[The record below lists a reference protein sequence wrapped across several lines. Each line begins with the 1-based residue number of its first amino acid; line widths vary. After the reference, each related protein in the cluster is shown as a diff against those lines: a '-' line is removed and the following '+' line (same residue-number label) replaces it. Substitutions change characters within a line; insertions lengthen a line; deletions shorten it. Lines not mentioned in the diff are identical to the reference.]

1 MAHQV
6 VKDWYTV
13 QELAGLPG
21 MPGTDRGVRKWAEKN
36 LSASRTKVRGK
47 GREYAFKSLPTE
59 TQSHLTGQAIAAVL
73 ADLPAAVPVAQAAGR
88 GVAVVGGTALAAPAT
103 PAPTAGPRVRLMAPA
118 PGEVL
123 FDGSTTADRE
133 QALAIKMVLSWVA
146 DVRER
151 GQLSVKAA
159 AHTLLNAA
167 RAGMLTPEKVALLR
181 VARDK
186 RGRPSADGLPSVR
199 SIEQWLALQSAG
211 LSLVPRKPQ
220 PDMTLQRWH
229 VVALEFKRRPQKPTT
244 KMVHEQLVANWTPL
258 WGAQPP
264 SYDQVAYFFRQKYSQ
279 TDLMV
284 GQHLG
289 SALAAKRAYHKRSTD
304 GLDPF
309 VEVHA
314 DGWNTHFSAPHPVTG
329 EFVTLEV
336 WHFHELVTRYVTKPA
351 IGLSESMAV
360 ILSGLENYIREL
372 GVPAVWQTDSTG
384 SVKNK
389 TVKDDP
395 LVSIAARAGIS
406 IVHPVKVGNS
416 QANGIAENWN
426 TWIDRESR
434 ELATYQHPQRMD
446 PLAFKQVRKFTDKMV
461 KAAKA
466 GDTEGREQ
474 AKRAAQHAGK
484 GLVFESF
491 AQAQD
496 WINAKVLKFNTTPHS
511 SLPRMTDPTTGQRR
525 HQTPLEAKDAAIAAG
540 FEPMWMDD
548 LALMDLFRIHVKRR
562 VLRGMVSPYLR
573 QEYHHADMAQVEGQ
587 DVMVAVDIMD
597 GTRVWVKDLG
607 GRLICEA
614 PVVAVTG
621 YRAMSFYE
629 MSLTKRMTA
638 QIKRKEQQIEVIQDR
653 MDPARMPLETPALEV
668 HGAQVL
674 DFGPRGLKPL
684 QTVAEVLTQ
693 SAPALPE
700 AALVTQAAPDE
711 APEPTPEEPPK
722 ETPGEALMRWYAEE
736 AERAVAAEEAL
747 QAQSDGPD
755 RLFLMMRAEQDER
768 ERQEEEAAER
778 RRAMGGE

>member
-1 MAHQV
+1 MAQQQA
-6 VKDWYTV
+6 VKDWYTA
-13 QELAGLPG
+13 QELEGLPG
-21 MPGTDRGVRKWAEKN
+21 MPATYSAVIRWAKKN
-36 LSASRTKVRGK
+36 LAVSRGKLRGK
-47 GREYAFKSLPTE
+47 GLEYAFKSLPPE
-59 TQSHLTGQAIAAVL
+59 TQTHLTGQAVAAVL
-73 ADLPAAVPVAQAAGR
+73 AALPAAEPVAKTAGR
-88 GVAVVGGTALAAPAT
+88 AVAVVAGAALAPAT
-103 PAPTAGPRVRLMAPA
+103 PAPTAGRSLRPLAPA
-118 PGEVL
+118 AGEVL

-133 QALAIKMVLSWVA
+133 QALAIKMVLGWVA
-146 DVRER
+146 EVRER
-151 GQLSVKAA
+151 GQLSAKAA

-167 RAGMLTPEKVALLR
+167 RAGMLPEPKVALLR
-181 VARDK
+181 AARDT

-199 SIEQWLALQSAG
+199 SIEQWLALQNAG

-220 PDMTLQRWH
+220 PDMVLKRWQ
-229 VVALEFKRRPQKPTT
+229 VAALELKRRPQKPTT
-244 KMVHEQLVANWTPL
+244 QWVHEQLVANWNPV
-258 WGAQPP
+258 WGEKPP
-264 SYDQVAYFFRQKYSQ
+264 SYDQVAYFFKHKFSA

-314 DGWNTHFSAPHPVTG
+314 DGWNTHFNAPHPVTG
-329 EFVTLEV
+329 DFVTLEV
-336 WHFHELVTRYVTKPA
+336 WHFHELVTRYVTRPA

-360 ILSGLENYIREL
+360 ILKGLENYIREL

-426 TWIDRESR
+426 TWIDREAR

-466 GDTEGREQ
+466 GDVAGREQ

-484 GLVFESF
+484 GLVFDSF

-496 WINAKVLKFNTTPHS
+496 WINAKVDKFNNTPHTT
-511 SLPRMTDPTTGQRR
+511 LPRITDPSTGQRR
-525 HQTPLEAKDAAIAAG
+525 HQTPTEAKDAAIAAG
-540 FEPMWMDD
+540 FEPVLMEEA
-548 LALMDLFRIHVKRR
+548 ALMDLFRIHVKRR
-562 VLRGMVSPYLR
+562 VLRAMVSPYLR
-573 QEYHHADMAQVEGQ
+573 QEYHHADLAEVEGQ

-597 GTRVWVKDLG
+597 GTRVWVKDLQ
-607 GRLICEA
+607 GRVICEA

-638 QIKRKEQQIEVIQDR
+638 QIKRKEQQIEVIQER
-653 MDPARMPLETPALEV
+653 MDPARMPVEAAALEMQA
-668 HGAQVL
+668 GQVL
-674 DFGPRGLKPL
+674 PFGPRA
-684 QTVAEVLTQ
+684 VAMPALPEAVLARVAAAELTQ
-693 SAPALPE
+693 SAPATHAPAMDPQPE
-700 AALVTQAAPDE
+700 ART
-711 APEPTPEEPPK
+711 
-722 ETPGEALMRWYAEE
+722 ETPDEALMRGYAEE
-736 AERAVAAEEAL
+736 AERAMAEQAAWGDDSAGE
-747 QAQSDGPD
+747 D

-768 ERQEEEAAER
+768 ERLEEEAAGR
-778 RRAMGGE
+778 RRAL